1 MAEALNGPVVE
12 PAAGGAPEHVV
23 IFLHGLGADGN
34 DLIGLAPV
42 FQRILPG
49 ALFVS
54 PHAPFPCDMAPQGRQ
69 WFSIQDM
76 DNRLDGVA
84 RAAPFLDAF
93 IDETLETYG
102 LGAGRLALV
111 GFSQG
116 TMMSLH
122 VGLRRADAVAGIL
135 GYSGMVVGPES
146 LASEIASRP
155 PVMLIHGDADPVV
168 PFSCLGL
175 AVEALTANGVDVGS
189 HGCPGLG
196 HGIDDAGLKLGV
208 EFLARVFGANQ
219 VFDK

>member
-1 MAEALNGPVVE
+1 MAETLNGPIVE
-12 PAAGGAPEHVV
+12 PAAGGAPEQVV
-23 IFLHGLGADGN
+23 VFLHGLGADGN

-76 DNRLDGVA
+76 DRLDGVA
-84 RAAPFLDAF
+84 KAAPFLDAF
-93 IDETLETYG
+93 IDEILETYG

-122 VGLRRADAVAGIL
+122 VGLRRAEAIAGIL

-146 LASEIASRP
+146 LAAEIASRP

-168 PFSCLGL
+168 PFSSLAL

-189 HGCPGLG
+189 HVCAGVG
-196 HGIDDAGLKLGV
+196 HGIDDAGLRLGQ
-208 EFLARVFGANQ
+208 EFLARVFAANQ

>member
-1 MAEALNGPVVE
+1 MAATLNGPVVE
-12 PAAGGAPEHVV
+12 PAAGGAPEQVV

-76 DNRLDGVA
+76 DRLDGVA
-84 RAAPFLDAF
+84 KAAPFLDSF
-93 IDETLETYG
+93 IDEILDTYG
-102 LGAGRLALV
+102 LGADRLALV

-122 VGLRRADAVAGIL
+122 TGLRRAAAIAGIL
-135 GYSGMVVGPES
+135 GYSGMLVGPEN
-146 LASEIASRP
+146 LAAEIASRP

-175 AVEALTANGVDVGS
+175 AVEALAASGVDVGS
-189 HGCPGLG
+189 HVCPGLG
-196 HGIDDAGLKLGV
+196 HGIDESGLKLGV
-208 EFLARVFGANQ
+208 EFLGRVFAANQ
-219 VFDK
+219 AFDK